1 MWEIFQGRNVN
12 VSYSK
17 CSLPPRPPLIH
28 IFEFQLKRWRFFP
41 SLQIDSP
48 IFFKNSRQER
58 SFVRLKIP
66 FASHLWF
73 QIRGNGKKCSR
84 APRVSGL
91 GKFDIMEFEINSQ
104 LCERKSK
111 SQKSKISKTRKRT
124 CCKIRREEGEN
135 TSRQGWNTE
144 QEGGG
149 VIGTEKRRE
158 ERGKEETEKRE
169 RGIGPLTSGFSM
181 SR

>member
-1 MWEIFQGRNVN
+1 MRDLPREKCKCQLLEMFSPPAAPSH
-12 VSYSK
+12 SYLRIPIQK
-17 CSLPPRPPLIH
+17 MKI
-28 IFEFQLKRWRFFP
+28 FP

-91 GKFDIMEFEINSQ
+91 GKFDSTEFEINSQ

-149 VIGTEKRRE
+149 E
-158 ERGKEETEKRE
+158 
-169 RGIGPLTSGFSM
+169 
-181 SR
+181 